1 LASSILHSH
10 IQPPRGATVMVC
22 VAIVSLTLSPLSTA
36 SAFAQEPQTS
46 STQTSSTQAS
56 STQAPSTLT
65 TAPAPTQDNAQEG
78 MLFTQAQA
86 PSFSFDR
93 QQDPPV
99 SSERPWSFWRTTRQ
113 VAFDP
118 TTYAPAVISYVATK
132 LDWDTSQVF
141 FRNGYVE
148 GNPRFT
154 ISGNPNDTPLGYRT
168 GQRKILS
175 DTLATL
181 GGSMANNFITRTIEQ
196 VLIER
201 YPEHPRLVH
210 TIGWIER
217 VSFSSYWSY
226 RLSATHFRQWKANER
241 MAAQNGL
248 Q

>member
-1 LASSILHSH
+1 MASSILHSH
-10 IQPPRGATVMVC
+10 TQPTRGATVMVC
-22 VAIVSLTLSPLSTA
+22 VAIVSLTLSPLSLS

-46 STQTSSTQAS
+46 SAL
-56 STQAPSTLT
+56 TLT
-65 TAPAPTQDNAQEG
+65 TAQTVSQDNAPSAPQG
-78 MLFTQAQA
+78 VVFAQAQA
-86 PSFSFDR
+86 PSLTFDR
-93 QQDPPV
+93 QQDPPA
-99 SSERPWSFWRTTRQ
+99 SSERPWSFWRATRQ

-118 TTYAPAVISYVATK
+118 TTYAPAVTSYVATK

-154 ISGNPNDTPLGYRT
+154 ISGNPNDVPLSYRM

-175 DTLATL
+175 DTLTTL

-196 VLIER
+196 ALLER
-201 YPEHPRLVH
+201 YPDHPRLVH

-217 VSFSSYWSY
+217 VGFSGYWSY

>member
-1 LASSILHSH
+1 LFEFEEGTLLASSILHSH
-10 IQPPRGATVMVC
+10 IQPTRGATVMVC
-22 VAIVSLTLSPLSTA
+22 VAIVSLTLSPLSQ
-36 SAFAQEPQTS
+36 S
-46 STQTSSTQAS
+46 SSTQAS
-56 STQAPSTLT
+56 AALTLT
-65 TAPAPTQDNAQEG
+65 TAQAPAQDHAPEG
-78 MLFTQAQA
+78 TLFTQAQA
-86 PSFSFDR
+86 PSFTFDR
-93 QQDPPV
+93 QQDPPT
-99 SSERPWSFWRTTRQ
+99 SGERPWSFWRATRQ

-118 TTYAPAVISYVATK
+118 TTYAPAVISYVSTK

-154 ISGNPNDTPLGYRT
+154 ISGNANDTPLSYRT
-168 GQRKILS
+168 GQRRILS
-175 DTLATL
+175 DTLETL

-201 YPEHPRLVH
+201 YPDHPRLVH